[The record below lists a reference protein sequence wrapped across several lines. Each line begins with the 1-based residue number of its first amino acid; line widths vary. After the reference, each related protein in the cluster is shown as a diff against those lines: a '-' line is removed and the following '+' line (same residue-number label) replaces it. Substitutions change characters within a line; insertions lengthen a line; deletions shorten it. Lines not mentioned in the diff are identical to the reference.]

1 MVNDLFP
8 LYIKAVDFQ
17 GEERLFVSWGKEK
30 PLQNHGVNGKIIII
44 LQNDY
49 REIIFMGYGSSSLE
63 KRIKENI
70 KDYTLGQLLDMPVVQ
85 RQLETLAAL
94 TGAEFLLTRRHGEP
108 ICVVGNWS
116 QEPVD
121 VLADQGIRIRV
132 NERTIGHFYVKP
144 GRKAELEEV
153 MVDALISSWQLWAEN
168 TYLYKETDQYVD
180 ELTLQV
186 EEELNQKTRGTKLDA
201 LTGTLNH
208 TYFHS
213 RMKVM
218 DRSQVAP
225 VAALCVNI
233 NDWRFANDHFGIED
247 SDRLIRIVADI
258 LKKFAKPEY
267 LIGRVDGDVFNVVI
281 PMPREREA
289 EEYKKQIQQACMDY
303 EDTKLAPSVAVG
315 IAMKTNVEETFEEI
329 FSDAEY
335 EMFENKMEIKQQ
347 PGYRERLEK
356 GI

>member
-1 MVNDLFP
+1 
-8 LYIKAVDFQ
+8 
-17 GEERLFVSWGKEK
+17 
-30 PLQNHGVNGKIIII
+30 
-44 LQNDY
+44 
-49 REIIFMGYGSSSLE
+49 MGYGSSSLE

-85 RQLETLAAL
+85 KQLETLAAL

-108 ICVVGNWS
+108 ICIVGSWS

-121 VLADQGIRIRV
+121 VMKDQGIRIRV
-132 NERTIGHFYVKP
+132 NNRTVAHFYYRTDREADLVDTMVK
-144 GRKAELEEV
+144 AILEG
-153 MVDALISSWQLWAEN
+153 WQSWAEA

-180 ELTLQV
+180 ELSLQV
-186 EEELNQKTRGTKLDA
+186 EEELNQKTQGTKLDA

-218 DRSQVAP
+218 DRSQIAP

-233 NDWRFANDHFGIED
+233 NDWRFANDHFGVEE

-281 PMPREREA
+281 PIPEENEA
-289 EEYKKQIQQACMDY
+289 VDYMESIQKACQEY
-303 EDTKLAPSVAVG
+303 EDSRLAHSVAVG
-315 IAMKTNVEETFEEI
+315 IAMKYNVEETMEQV

-335 EMFENKMEIKQQ
+335 EMFENKMRIKQSE
-347 PGYRERLEK
+347 GYQERLKK
-356 GI
+356 GL

>member
-1 MVNDLFP
+1 
-8 LYIKAVDFQ
+8 
-17 GEERLFVSWGKEK
+17 
-30 PLQNHGVNGKIIII
+30 
-44 LQNDY
+44 
-49 REIIFMGYGSSSLE
+49 MGYGSSSLE

-85 RQLETLAAL
+85 KQLETLAAL

-108 ICVVGNWS
+108 ICIVGSWS

-121 VLADQGIRIRV
+121 VMKDQGIRIRV
-132 NERTIGHFYVKP
+132 NNRTVAHFYYRTDREADLVDTMVK
-144 GRKAELEEV
+144 AILEG
-153 MVDALISSWQLWAEN
+153 WQSWAEA

-180 ELTLQV
+180 ELSLQV
-186 EEELNQKTRGTKLDA
+186 EEELDQKTQGTKLDA

-218 DRSQVAP
+218 DRSQIAP

-233 NDWRFANDHFGIED
+233 NDWRFANDHFGVEE

-281 PMPREREA
+281 PIPEEIEAVDYRES
-289 EEYKKQIQQACMDY
+289 IQKACQEY
-303 EDTKLAPSVAVG
+303 EDSRLAPSVAVG
-315 IAMKTNVEETFEEI
+315 IAMKYNVEETMEQV

-335 EMFENKMEIKQQ
+335 EMFENKMRIKQSE
-347 PGYRERLEK
+347 GYQERLKK
-356 GI
+356 GL

>member
-1 MVNDLFP
+1 
-8 LYIKAVDFQ
+8 
-17 GEERLFVSWGKEK
+17 
-30 PLQNHGVNGKIIII
+30 
-44 LQNDY
+44 
-49 REIIFMGYGSSSLE
+49 MGYGSSSLE

-70 KDYTLGQLLDMPVVQ
+70 KNYTLGQLLDMPVVQ
-85 RQLETLAAL
+85 KQLETLAAL

-108 ICVVGNWS
+108 ICIVGDWPE
-116 QEPVD
+116 EPVD
-121 VLADQGIRIRV
+121 VMKDQGIRIRV
-132 NERTIGHFYVKP
+132 NDRTVGHFYYRTDKEAALV
-144 GRKAELEEV
+144 ET
-153 MVDALISSWQLWAEN
+153 MVEAMVESWQFWAEAN
-168 TYLYKETDQYVD
+168 YLYKETDQYVD
-180 ELTLQV
+180 ELSLQV

-233 NDWRFANDHFGIED
+233 NDWRFANDHFGVEE

-258 LKKFAKPEY
+258 LKKLAKPEY

-281 PMPREREA
+281 PIPQEDEA
-289 EEYKKQIQQACMDY
+289 KRYMESIQKACEEY
-303 EDTKLAPSVAVG
+303 EDPRLAPSVAVG
-315 IAMKTNVEETFEEI
+315 IAMRYNVEESMEQV

-335 EMFENKMEIKQQ
+335 EMFENKMRLKQAK
-347 PGYRERLEK
+347 GYQERLSK
-356 GI
+356 GL